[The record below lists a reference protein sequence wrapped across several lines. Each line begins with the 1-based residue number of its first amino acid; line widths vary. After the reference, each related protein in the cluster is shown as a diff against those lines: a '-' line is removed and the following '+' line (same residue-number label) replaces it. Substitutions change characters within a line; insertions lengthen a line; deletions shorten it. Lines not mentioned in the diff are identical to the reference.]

1 MYKATWK
8 VDENDEAVFIDAEE
22 DTSERS
28 EKYTYSYWSYL
39 PDLILEKVFSY
50 LSMRERYYASM
61 VCRTWYRAF
70 HLPYVWNT
78 FVLDDS
84 SLTRRKFNYYYGW
97 QYVLD
102 HMRTQ
107 MCITNV
113 GHNFRKLVFGPM
125 MNFFNLYEFMNMLSY
140 FIERPQEQLPDIGN
154 HIHTLRFIFPC
165 NMAVREESERARI
178 FGTGG
183 RLLDALKRLMGN
195 LVKLRRLEL
204 IDLMLEPREAQY
216 LLDEVCHGCCLTLH
230 TLTLI
235 NTTKLQ
241 FQLLHAGVFLN
252 LQVLMISPQN
262 LGEDLVQLLGYT
274 KLRHLH
280 IVQNRYTPGEVN
292 IRPVPARVWRQCKRS
307 NTNLAVHL
315 ELEGARDRDILWQD
329 RAPVHSI
336 LYDSRYIK
344 MMSESVLTAIDLY
357 RLDLRVYG
365 HQGLPRFHMA
375 KSFHERVDSLLL
387 LLCRQCPYLH
397 TLMVRER
404 ISTATVLLLAHTAR
418 NLQYLFVR
426 RNAVILRCD
435 WPQSPDWTHEFYQ
448 WLRSAS
454 RSYDATEKE
463 VSQILGHTWYMLSDQ
478 QFKLTHIN
486 LHYRPF

>member
-1 MYKATWK
+1 
-8 VDENDEAVFIDAEE
+8 
-22 DTSERS
+22 
-28 EKYTYSYWSYL
+28 
-39 PDLILEKVFSY
+39 
-50 LSMRERYYASM
+50 
-61 VCRTWYRAF
+61 
-70 HLPYVWNT
+70 
-78 FVLDDS
+78 
-84 SLTRRKFNYYYGW
+84 
-97 QYVLD
+97 
-102 HMRTQ
+102 
-107 MCITNV
+107 
-113 GHNFRKLVFGPM
+113 M

-397 TLMVRER
+397 TLVLQPGRNEALTESTVRRLMKKFNETGSTVNIKSSEHPCSGWFVKKIVVVHDSVNVGPMKSMVRER